1 MRSRE
6 RGWTEANVVMLRK
19 LKLCKELSAREA
31 KEWARGVSP
40 AAWLSRGLV
49 HWKDRPSVSIQES
62 STAVVPDAQ
71 VPSMSDFLSR
81 IESPADVKKL
91 NITQLQELAEEI
103 RERLI
108 VSVARTGGHIGPN
121 LGVVELTLAMH
132 YVFETPRDSF
142 VFDVSHQSYVHKL
155 LTGRENRFDTI
166 RQPGGL
172 NGFMLRSESEHD
184 SFGAGHAGTALSAA
198 LGMAVA
204 RDMSGGKEHIVALA
218 GDAAFT
224 NGISFEALN
233 NMASTR
239 RLIVVL
245 NDNEWSIDKNVG
257 AIAQY
262 LHKIATNPAYASLHD
277 RAAVLLERFGGKA
290 ARHIV
295 RKAEEAAKG
304 IVGRGMIFEEFGLT
318 YYGPVDGHNLP
329 LLIETFEF
337 LKKQQRPVML
347 HALTQKGRGFQPA
360 MEKQKKFHGLG
371 PYDPETGETKA
382 VGQKTYS
389 EVFAES
395 LIRLADAH
403 DKVVAITAAM
413 PNGTALDL
421 FRPHHPERY
430 FDVGIAEE
438 HAVLFAAGMA
448 TKGYRP
454 FCAIYSTFLQRA
466 FDQVVH
472 DVALQRLPVV
482 FCMDRGGLSGD
493 DGPTHHG
500 LFDISYLR
508 GVPNLIHMDPRDED
522 ELQDMMFTAL
532 LHDGPSAIRYP
543 RGTGPGAVVKQR
555 PTALEIGKAEV
566 LRDGDEVA
574 IFALG
579 NMVAEA
585 ERLAALLRDEGYSAA
600 VINAR
605 FAKPVDAD
613 CLARYG
619 VRCELLVTME
629 DHVLAGGFGSAV
641 LEVMNA
647 LEMDLPVVRVGWP
660 DTFIEHGKV
669 ELLRAKYGL
678 TAESALAKIRPYL
691 KKPVGV

>member
-1 MRSRE
+1 
-6 RGWTEANVVMLRK
+6 
-19 LKLCKELSAREA
+19 
-31 KEWARGVSP
+31 
-40 AAWLSRGLV
+40 
-49 HWKDRPSVSIQES
+49 
-62 STAVVPDAQ
+62 
-71 VPSMSDFLSR
+71 MSEYLSR
-81 IESPADVKKL
+81 IKSPADVKKL
-91 NITQLQELAEEI
+91 GLVELERLAEEI

-108 VSVARTGGHIGPN
+108 QGVAKTGGHIGPN
-121 LGVVELTLAMH
+121 LGVVELTIAMH
-132 YVFETPRDSF
+132 YVFDTPRDSF

-155 LTGRENRFDTI
+155 LTGRESEFDTI

-172 NGFMLRSESEHD
+172 NGFMLRTESEHD

-204 RDMSGGKEHIVALA
+204 RDMSGGDEHVVALA

-233 NMASTR
+233 NMASTK
-239 RLIVVL
+239 RLIIVL

-257 AIAQY
+257 AIAEY
-262 LHKIATNPAYASLHD
+262 FHKIATNPTYVNLHD
-277 RAAVLLERFGGKA
+277 RAAMLVEKFGGKA
-290 ARHIV
+290 ARHIA

-304 IVGRGMIFEEFGLT
+304 IVGRGMIFEEFGLN

-329 LLIETFEF
+329 MLIETFKF
-337 LKKQQRPVML
+337 LKKQQRPVVL

-360 MEKQKKFHGLG
+360 MEQQKKFHGLG
-371 PYDPETGETKA
+371 AFDPETGATKSS
-382 VGQKTYS
+382 GQKTYS
-389 EVFAES
+389 EIFAES
-395 LIRLADAH
+395 LTKLADAN

-421 FRPHHPERY
+421 FRPHHPKRY

-472 DVALQRLPVV
+472 DVALQNLPVV

-508 GVPNLIHMDPRDED
+508 GVPNLIHMDPKDED

-532 LHDGPSAIRYP
+532 EHAGPSAIRYP
-543 RGTGPGAVVKQR
+543 RGTGPGAVVKAQ
-555 PTALEIGKAEV
+555 PVALEIGKAEV
-566 LRDGDEVA
+566 LKDGRDVA
-574 IFALG
+574 VFALG

-585 ERLAALLRDEGYSAA
+585 ERLAAMLEAEGHSVA

-605 FAKPVDAD
+605 FAKPVDAE
-613 CLARYG
+613 CVVGYG
-619 VRCELLVTME
+619 SRCELLVTME

-641 LEVMNA
+641 LECLNA
-647 LEMDLPVVRVGWP
+647 RGMDVPVVRVGWP
-660 DTFIEHGKV
+660 DEFIEHGKV
-669 ELLRAKYGL
+669 EALRAKYGL
-678 TAESALAKIRPYL
+678 TAEAALERVRPLL
-691 KKPVGV
+691 KRAVGV